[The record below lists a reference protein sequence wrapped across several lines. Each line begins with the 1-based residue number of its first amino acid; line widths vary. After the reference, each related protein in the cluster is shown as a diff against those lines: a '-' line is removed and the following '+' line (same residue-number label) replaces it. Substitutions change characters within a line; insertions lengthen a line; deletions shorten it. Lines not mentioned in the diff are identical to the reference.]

1 MLVWVLVWAG
11 LLIVVLYSPIG
22 SPDYYS
28 STENYY
34 VTNRPVTLSGGTT
47 LNAPKVN
54 SSEANNSGELI
65 IPDVRLTSKTNFG
78 GGRYS
83 SGNASSG
90 GSSYGNMSSP
100 SYQNSNAGSGGMSG
114 GVSLIISSGSR
125 SSASSSELTMT
136 NGITTMSLTSKVSNK
151 APKQNAGLQT
161 LGDEGGTDPGGD
173 PNGDPIPVG
182 DGWGM
187 LILFGTLYLIIKMKN
202 LLLKVRKTS
211 N

>member
-22 SPDYYS
+22 STDYYS

-114 GVSLIISSGSR
+114 GGSLIASSGSR
-125 SSASSSELTMT
+125 SSSGSSEIAMT